1 MSIDGLCSGTLS
13 VDSEREEEL
22 SSGDLPQL
30 ATRLQCHSNYVYDA
44 QRKSA
49 SLKLC
54 LQCSK

>member
-1 MSIDGLCSGTLS
+1 MCIDGLCSGTLS

-22 SSGDLPQL
+22 PSGDLPQL

-44 QRKSA
+44 QRKSM

-54 LQCSK
+54 VQ